1 VQGLSS
7 ANEPVR
13 PTDWTTVD
21 WRRAQ
26 RNVRNLRQ
34 RIFRASQAGDLKK
47 ARSLQQLMLRS
58 YANTLLS
65 VRQVTQINAGRNT
78 AGVDKVVVKTP
89 AARGALVDLLR
100 SKRPWRAQPVKRVYI
115 PKANGKRRP
124 LGIPTVLNR
133 CQQAI
138 VKNALEPFWEARFE
152 GTSYGF
158 RPGRSCHDA
167 IAKIYLLARPSGRK
181 KWVVDADIQGAFD
194 NLDWEALLKAIGNV
208 PGRHH
213 IHQWLE
219 AGYLERG
226 TIHPTTTGVPQ
237 GGVISPLLLNVALHG
252 MEAALGIRYNAQG
265 YLISTRAVVRYA
277 DDLVVFCES
286 KQDAEAVIEILTDWL
301 RQRGLA
307 FSPEKTRIVHL
318 TDGFD
323 FLGFTI
329 RQYNA
334 PRTTRTG
341 YKLRITP
348 SKQSVQEIRAKLRDH
363 WRSLQGVNVLAVMH
377 RLNPIIRGWAN
388 YYRGVVATSTFR
400 KLDHWLFQRAVRYAK
415 RTHPNKSWSWLK
427 RRYWGKLNPQRNDTW
442 VFGDKHTGWYL
453 LKFSWFTIERHV
465 LVRAQASPDDPRLRD
480 YWRERELAKAGRL
493 DSRKRRLAQRQRG
506 VCWHCGMS
514 LFNDE
519 ELHIHHREPRRMGGA
534 DTESNLVLVH
544 LYCHQQLHSTRE
556 AAHARK

>member
-1 VQGLSS
+1 
-7 ANEPVR
+7 
-13 PTDWTTVD
+13 
-21 WRRAQ
+21 
-26 RNVRNLRQ
+26 
-34 RIFRASQAGDLKK
+34 
-47 ARSLQQLMLRS
+47 
-58 YANTLLS
+58 
-65 VRQVTQINAGRNT
+65 
-78 AGVDKVVVKTP
+78 
-89 AARGALVDLLR
+89 LVDLLR
-100 SKRPWRAQPVKRVYI
+100 SRRSWRAQPVKRVYI

-124 LGIPTVLNR
+124 LGIPAVLNR

-152 GTSYGF
+152 RTSYGF

-167 IAKIYLLARPSGRK
+167 IAKIYLLARPTGRK

-194 NLDWEALLKAIGNV
+194 NIDWEALLKATGDF

-213 IHQWLE
+213 LRQWLQ
-219 AGYLERG
+219 AGYLEKG
-226 TIHPTTTGVPQ
+226 TLYPTTTGVPQ
-237 GGVISPLLLNVALHG
+237 GGVISPLLLNIALHG
-252 MEAALGIRYNAQG
+252 METALGVRYNAQG
-265 YLISTRAVVRYA
+265 YLVSTRAVVRYA

-286 KQDAEAVIEILTDWL
+286 KSDAEAVIEVLTDWL

-307 FSPEKTRIVHL
+307 LSPEKTRIVHL
-318 TDGFD
+318 TEGFD

-329 RQYNA
+329 RQYKA

-348 SKQSVQEIRAKLRDH
+348 SKQSVQAIRAKIRDH
-363 WRSLQGVNVLAVMH
+363 WLTLQGVNVLAVMH

-388 YYRGVVATSTFR
+388 YYRGVVAMSTFR

-415 RTHPNKSWSWLK
+415 RTHPNKSWTWLK

-453 LKFSWFTIERHV
+453 LKFSWFSIERHV

-480 YWRERELAKAGRL
+480 YWRRRNQAKAGRL

-556 AAHARK
+556 AARARK